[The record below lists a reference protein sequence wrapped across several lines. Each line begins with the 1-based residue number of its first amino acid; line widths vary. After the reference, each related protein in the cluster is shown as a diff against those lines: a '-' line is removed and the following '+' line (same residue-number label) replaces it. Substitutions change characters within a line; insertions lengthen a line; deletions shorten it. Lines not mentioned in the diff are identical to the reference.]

1 MKHECNRNVEQC
13 IHSLQFKLLLNQVLE
28 LVCPSTRSFDD
39 FGFRVNQVVFDKV
52 QAGFNVCI
60 LKLDKVESRSD
71 LFLYRN
77 FIKRIPFCFLH
88 KAVINMH
95 KTAINMHKTFALSLL

>member
-1 MKHECNRNVEQC
+1 M
-13 IHSLQFKLLLNQVLE
+13 HSLEFKLLLDQVLE
-28 LVCPSTRSFDD
+28 LVCPSTRGFDY

-60 LKLDKVESRSD
+60 LKLDKVESSGD

-77 FIKRIPFCFLH
+77 FIKRISLCFLH
-88 KAVINMH
+88 NIMVVNMH
-95 KTAINMHKTFALSLL
+95 KTYS